1 MKKFDRLIV
10 GFIAGVIATSLLF
23 VIRAIKL
30 PTVVFWLFDLVVMI
44 LAYFCAS
51 LISRPDY
58 KGTKI
63 QDKLLNLSN
72 VSISSKE
79 TRNGIGVAVSVPE
92 SLMKKDPKNVQ
103 NIMISV
109 GDFCNVFEKEE
120 LKKPSSKKSTSKK
133 SIAKKT
139 SNKKVKK

>member
-1 MKKFDRLIV
+1 MKKFDRLSV
-10 GFIAGVIATSLLF
+10 GFIAGVIATSLVF
-23 VIRAIKL
+23 IIRAIEL
-30 PTVVFWLFDLVVMI
+30 PTVVFWLIDLVLMI

-63 QDKLLNLSN
+63 QDKLLNLSD

-79 TRNGIGVAVSVPE
+79 TKNGISVAVSVPE
-92 SLMKKDPKNVQ
+92 SLMEKDSKNVQ
-103 NIMISV
+103 SIMISIK
-109 GDFCNVFEKEE
+109 DFCKMFETEE
-120 LKKPSSKKSTSKK
+120 PKKTSTKKSTSKK
-133 SIAKKT
+133 STAKKT